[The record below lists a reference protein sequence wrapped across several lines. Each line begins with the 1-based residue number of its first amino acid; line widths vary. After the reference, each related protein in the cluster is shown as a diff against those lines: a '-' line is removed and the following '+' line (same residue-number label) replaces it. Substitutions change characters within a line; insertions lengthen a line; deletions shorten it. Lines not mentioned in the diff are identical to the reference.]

1 MAVTIMPHM
10 HLLGQ
15 GVLVTATPTDA
26 KLVPLIH
33 IKNGILNWQESDSFR
48 EPVKLRNDTG
58 IVQVPHFDNSSKGC
72 RNSDTEN
79 RLLSSGPMNRD
90 Y

>member
-1 MAVTIMPHM
+1 MAITIMPHM

-15 GVLVTATPTDA
+15 GMPVTATPTDA
-26 KLVPLIH
+26 KLVPLIR

-48 EPVKLRNDTG
+48 EPVKLRKDTG
-58 IVQVPHFDNSSKGC
+58 IVQVAHFDNSSKGC

-79 RLLSSGPMNRD
+79 RLQPSGLMNRD
-90 Y
+90 N